1 MVLFFCQLVYQ
12 AFALYTISTMVGF
25 YMQAK
30 LSLLKNFPY
39 EKNKQKNS
47 KLKILF
53 NLIIFVNQIIYQ
65 AKAMYQSCKLLS
77 KKTISP
83 FNTTDGK
90 IR

>member
-1 MVLFFCQLVYQ
+1 
-12 AFALYTISTMVGF
+12 
-25 YMQAK
+25 MQAK
-30 LSLLKNFPY
+30 LSLLKNFHY

-90 IR
+90 IRWKTSLDIQLLWKFVLILHF